1 MIGKL
6 VAVCKLGG
14 VGGCKMV
21 VQKFGDDGLCGG
33 GDVVKMM
40 VERAMRGARW

>member
-6 VAVCKLGG
+6 VAVCELGG

-40 VERAMRGARW
+40 VGEGDERRRW